1 MTSISLSLLCIAGS
15 ISSIHSIFHA
25 GQASFS
31 YWHKKLLMSNEW
43 KWSEKCIQVYV
54 KKRPI
59 QHILNLQCIITCCRL
74 TLMLDDIK
82 TPNIQQKSDIRVVWS
97 LSSHMLLGVGW
108 HISRSRQSVT
118 GPMMNQIFI
127 SSHSSLIFTMLF
139 TFWFVTML
147 LWCSIVRNTTVDIF
161 LQIVTKTFGAFIT
174 LDR

>member
-82 TPNIQQKSDIRVVWS
+82 TPNIQQKSDIRAVWS
-97 LSSHMLLGVGW
+97 LSSHMLLGAGW

-161 LQIVTKTFGAFIT
+161 LQIVTKTFWCLYHFG
-174 LDR
+174 